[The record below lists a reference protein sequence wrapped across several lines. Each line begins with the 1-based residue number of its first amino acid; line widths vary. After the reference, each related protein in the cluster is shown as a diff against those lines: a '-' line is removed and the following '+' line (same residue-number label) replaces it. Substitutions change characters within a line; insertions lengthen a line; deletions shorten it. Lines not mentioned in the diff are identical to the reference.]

1 MCGVIGYVGAGAT
14 PSFFLNAL
22 RRLEYRGYDSS
33 GIAMLSHGEIS
44 IQRAEGKLS
53 QLEPKLALLPER
65 AQVGIG
71 HTRWATHGK
80 PTENNAHPH
89 RSGPFVLLH
98 NGIIENYR
106 LLKEGL
112 IEKGYRFPAKLTQ
125 KLLRIFCLM
134 STKNSPMGQLKVE
147 CNERYARPC
156 VN

>member
-65 AQVGIG
+65 RKWELVTRVGPLMVSPPRTMLIRTVQVHLFCCTMG
-71 HTRWATHGK
+71 
-80 PTENNAHPH
+80 
-89 RSGPFVLLH
+89 S
-98 NGIIENYR
+98 
-106 LLKEGL
+106 LKTTV
-112 IEKGYRFPAKLTQ
+112 F
-125 KLLRIFCLM
+125 
-134 STKNSPMGQLKVE
+134 
-147 CNERYARPC
+147 
-156 VN
+156 